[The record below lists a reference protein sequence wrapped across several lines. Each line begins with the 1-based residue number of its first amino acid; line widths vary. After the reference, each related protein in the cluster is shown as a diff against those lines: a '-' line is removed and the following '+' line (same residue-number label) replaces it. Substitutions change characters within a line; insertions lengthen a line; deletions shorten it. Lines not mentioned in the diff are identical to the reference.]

1 MSQLIVIRHQASH
14 VNVLS
19 NFHLYFVNGKKRFK
33 SPLPIQ
39 QSMLE
44 CLSLTIILAQSN
56 IHEQGILGLSN
67 STLKATTQ
75 PYLEILDEA
84 EKCLPGSNTL
94 AYLAGAAITKLAK
107 SVCLQQ
113 AFRLIYLQVRK
124 EPNRVEQFS
133 LGPYPTRKYQIRP
146 ERFARDKRSS
156 LFFLVTVDDLSF

>member
-1 MSQLIVIRHQASH
+1 MIRYQASQ
-14 VNVLS
+14 VNVLL
-19 NFHLYFVNGKKRFK
+19 NFHLYFVNGKKRFR

-39 QSMLE
+39 QSKLD
-44 CLSLTIILAQSN
+44 CVCHWQVILAQSN

-67 STLKATTQ
+67 YTLKVITQ
-75 PYLEILDEA
+75 PYSQTLDQA
-84 EKCLPGSNTL
+84 EKCLPGSNAL
-94 AYLAGAAITKLAK
+94 AYLAGAAITKPAE

-133 LGPYPTRKYQIRP
+133 LAPYPTREYQIRL